1 MSIDQLFNQILNHF
15 LSQKE
20 VKKQGNSL
28 KFNRKMFL
36 MLNQERFIVKLPAE
50 RVAALIESGEGL
62 PYDAGT
68 GKQLKEWLIISGND
82 LKFWIKFGEEA
93 KAYAQT
99 LSQSD

>member
-1 MSIDQLFNQILNHF
+1 MSIEQLFTQLLNHF

-28 KFNRKMFL
+28 KYKKKMFL
-36 MLNQERFIVKLPAE
+36 MLNNERFIVKLPAE

-68 GKQLKEWLIISGND
+68 GKQLKEWLIISRID
-82 LKFWIKFGEEA
+82 LESWIKFGEEA
-93 KAYAQT
+93 KAFAQT
-99 LSQSD
+99 LS